1 MSAAAMLSCA
11 VLAMLLGSVWCQQCT
26 IDQHRAEDE
35 KHTQCSYCT
44 FNREGEAK
52 PELLWATTNSA
63 VLRARVCG
71 CWCRNKT
78 YWFYRN
84 VTIEK
89 GGVSRLNTNE
99 ILLKS
104 CFNKDYC
111 EIYGSTG
118 SNVMVYVAF
127 YNYNTSSTPL
137 GNGTYVRFCPAGSPH
152 LPGKVSCRKHGD
164 RHQLRWTYNLETLE
178 CHSYTQFV
186 VSTDHRTPQKWYWL
200 GEVSPLAASGGEP
213 FGGLVH
219 RCPDNPEF
227 LCANLS
233 AQHLQVQMG
242 VRRIDTDEY
251 NAQSATDWITC
262 EDRLLPSLV
271 PTPAPAAGRTEQPLA
286 TATAATASG
295 RPRRH
300 HPCSGRDYTLFAAL
314 IALIVC
320 ILLLPVAFY
329 AGHRSNNRKQLD
341 VSWQQ
346 LREDRAELH
355 VLHGSATTVCAR
367 EEPPQ
372 YEYDYA
378 RGSLPPQPPQ
388 RSPPPPPLPALP
400 PPPLP
405 ALPPPPGPPPRA
417 PACAEEL
424 NYLYAEPHK

>member
-11 VLAMLLGSVWCQQCT
+11 VLAMLLGSVWCHQCT
-26 IDQHRAEDE
+26 IHQHMAEYE

-44 FNREGEAK
+44 YNSEAEAK

-71 CWCRNKT
+71 CWCRHQT
-78 YWFYRN
+78 YWYYRN
-84 VTIEK
+84 VTIENER
-89 GGVSRLNTNE
+89 VYRLNTNE
-99 ILLKS
+99 KKLLTS
-104 CFNKDYC
+104 CSNKDYC

-127 YNYNTSSTPL
+127 YNYNTNSTPL
-137 GNGTYVRFCPAGSPH
+137 GNGTYVRFCPAGPPH

-227 LCANLS
+227 LCANFS
-233 AQHLQVQMG
+233 SQSQHLQVQMG

-251 NAQSATDWITC
+251 NAQLATNWITC
-262 EDRLLPSLV
+262 EYPEGLV
-271 PTPAPAAGRTEQPLA
+271 PPLVPAPAPAAGRTEQPLA
-286 TATAATASG
+286 TATAATATAAG

-314 IALIVC
+314 IALTVC
-320 ILLLPVAFY
+320 VLLLPVAFY
-329 AGHRSNNRKQLD
+329 AGRR
-341 VSWQQ
+341 
-346 LREDRAELH
+346 
-355 VLHGSATTVCAR
+355 
-367 EEPPQ
+367 
-372 YEYDYA
+372 
-378 RGSLPPQPPQ
+378 
-388 RSPPPPPLPALP
+388 
-400 PPPLP
+400 
-405 ALPPPPGPPPRA
+405 
-417 PACAEEL
+417 
-424 NYLYAEPHK
+424 